1 MKKNIIS
8 KEGPSKKRPRFNK
21 KKPQANSSELY

>member
-8 KEGPSKKRPRFNK
+8 KE
-21 KKPQANSSELY
+21 QAEKICKEVYTVADFCRKVG